1 MLRFRRLNKTSLASA
16 LMRMNSRVFF
26 AANLGIALFL
36 SLFYLAPV
44 DLTHTG
50 KFLFLQSV
58 LVEVTFMSAILH
70 FWGQKIIDSRIGITG
85 WRWIFGIHAA
95 AYALAWGYGCEY
107 ILEQL
112 KITPY
117 AISVTTTAL
126 AACVVAVSCFAFD
139 LIVCWAFLLSVMAP
153 LLYTSVTKFE
163 DAHGL
168 TGALLLS
175 LVFFSYL
182 SYMIQRSEVA
192 RLLQKETIKAQA
204 TALEMSNEELVDNNA
219 FIKNVIESVDE
230 IFMVIGR
237 DGVCF
242 GTRSERSIGVFG
254 SDPLDRHLTDIF
266 GLTGEAEATARK
278 WLELLMLDKFEFKGI
293 ASQGPRQWVS
303 PTTGQV
309 YRVRYYPMRS
319 DNELTAIIVTMLDI
333 SKSIRMAKQTEEAEV
348 RARFILAVSEGRT
361 EFASFIYQL
370 GLLLQQ
376 LSRWNG
382 FDLQPLRLA
391 LHTLKGTAGFY
402 NVPAMVREID
412 ELERKIG
419 SIDLELESSREL
431 IREAASQKLL
441 AFRQWLASESPLFD
455 KLHVF
460 DTEEIRVSEVQL
472 LDAKDFYADDAEKA
486 QWFEEVLLRLRAR
499 DLDGVLGS
507 FETHVYKLAEKLG
520 KWVRY
525 EVVPGF
531 GQVRLIGDAY
541 EQIFKGMIHL
551 FNNALDHGIESP
563 GERLEA
569 GKDELGQIFV
579 SWDRVAN
586 YDGVSLLIRIED
598 DGRGMSE
605 EILAKA
611 FEPGYSTASVA
622 SEISG
627 QGMGLCALREQVLA
641 CGGTIEASSEV
652 GRGSRFLIRLPAPA
666 DRIWFVDNVR
676 NPLPAQLSEDR
687 AA

>member
-1 MLRFRRLNKTSLASA
+1 MQ
-16 LMRMNSRVFF
+16 MNSRVFF
-26 AANLGIALFL
+26 AAILGISLFL

-50 KFLFLQSV
+50 KFLFLKLV
-58 LVEVTFMSAILH
+58 LVEVAFMSAALH
-70 FWGQKIIDSRIGITG
+70 FWGWKIIDSRIGIVG
-85 WRWIFGIHAA
+85 WRWIFGVHAA
-95 AYALAWGYGCEY
+95 AYALAWGYGCEF
-107 ILEQL
+107 ILEEL

-139 LIVCWAFLLSVMAP
+139 LIVCWAFLASVMAP
-153 LLYTSVTKFE
+153 LLHTSITKLE

-182 SYMIQRSEVA
+182 SYLIHRSEVA
-192 RLLQKETIKAQA
+192 RLLQSETIKAQA
-204 TALEMSNEELVDNNA
+204 TALEMSNEELIDNNV

-230 IFMVIGR
+230 VFMVIGI

-242 GTRSERSIGVFG
+242 GTRSERATAILGADPIG
-254 SDPLDRHLTDIF
+254 RHLTELF

-303 PTTGQV
+303 PTTGQIF
-309 YRVRYYPMRS
+309 RVRYYPMRGDDKLS
-319 DNELTAIIVTMLDI
+319 AIIVTMLDI
-333 SKSIRMAKQTEEAEV
+333 TKSIRMAKQTEEAEV

-361 EFASFIYQL
+361 EFAGFIHQL
-370 GLLLQQ
+370 GLLLQN

-402 NVPAMVREID
+402 NVPAMVHVID
-412 ELERKIG
+412 QLENRIK
-419 SIDLELESSREL
+419 SIDLESESSREL
-431 IREAASQKLL
+431 IRQAASEGLTS
-441 AFRQWLASESPLFD
+441 FRHWLASESPLFD

-460 DTEEIRVSEVQL
+460 DTEEIRVTETQL
-472 LDAKDFYADDAEKA
+472 LDAKDFYAGDPTKSE
-486 QWFEEVLLRLRAR
+486 WFEEAVARLRAR
-499 DLDGVLGS
+499 DLDAVLGS
-507 FETHVYKLAEKLG
+507 FEAHVYKLAEKLG

-531 GQVRLIGDAY
+531 GHVRLIGDSY
-541 EQIFKGMIHL
+541 EPIFKGMVHL
-551 FNNALDHGIESP
+551 FNNALDHGIETP

-569 GKDELGQIFV
+569 GKGELGQIFV
-579 SWDRVAN
+579 SWDRVAG

-605 EILAKA
+605 DVLARA
-611 FEPGYSTASVA
+611 FDAGYSTASVA

-627 QGMGLCALREQVLA
+627 QGIGLSALKEQVVV
-641 CGGTIEASSEV
+641 CGGSIEVSSEI
-652 GRGSRFLIRLPAPA
+652 GRGTRFLMRLPAPA
-666 DRIWFVDNVR
+666 DRVWFVDNVR
-676 NPLPAQLSEDR
+676 NAFPDILSDER
-687 AA
+687 AAS